1 MPRMNG
7 DEPKVEIF
15 KPFGEAFELMK
26 RILFQPFDVK
36 KWFVIGFAA
45 WLANLGGGGGF
56 NYQYNR
62 REDVQKLN
70 EAFSQIPHPILV
82 LGVGV
87 LISLVLVLIVLFAWL
102 RARGCFMF
110 IDCIVKNRGAVA
122 EPWREFRKEGN
133 SYFLFWLVVGL
144 CFLIFAALLSLPL
157 LVLVVKGR
165 YYFFIHRDQLNIY
178 LISAIA
184 AWVFVILLLVLV
196 WALIA
201 NFMTPVMYRRRCRA
215 YEAFRAVTALIAAN
229 PGEILLYCL
238 FLIVLALATAI
249 VACLVTCATCCIAAI
264 PYIGTVILLPVF
276 VLLRS
281 FSLLFLRQFG
291 PDYDA
296 WASFVPP
303 EFLPILSPESAAPP
317 PSTSALNPPPEPP
330 LPPAG

>member
-1 MPRMNG
+1 MNG
-7 DEPKVEIF
+7 TEPKIEIF
-15 KPFGEAFELMK
+15 KPFGEAFEFMK

-82 LGVGV
+82 IGVGV

-102 RARGCFMF
+102 RARGRFMF

-276 VLLRS
+276 VLLRA

-291 PDYDA
+291 PDYDV

-303 EFLPILSPESAAPP
+303 EFLLVLMPP
-317 PSTSALNPPPEPP
+317 PSPSASEP
-330 LPPAG
+330 G

>member
-1 MPRMNG
+1 MNG
-7 DEPKVEIF
+7 TEPKIEIF
-15 KPFGEAFELMK
+15 KPFGEAFELTK
-26 RILFQPFDVK
+26 KILFQPFDVK

-45 WLANLGGGGGF
+45 WLANLGGGVGGF

-70 EAFSQIPHPILV
+70 EAISQIPHPILV
-82 LGVGV
+82 TGVCV
-87 LISLVLVLIVLFAWL
+87 LILFVLVLIVLFAWL
-102 RARGCFMF
+102 RARGRFMF
-110 IDCIVKNRGAVA
+110 IDCVVKNRGAIV
-122 EPWREFRKEGN
+122 EPWRAFQKEGN
-133 SYFLFWLVVGL
+133 SYFLFSLAVGL
-144 CFLIFAALLSLPL
+144 GLFAFAVLLAAPLIL
-157 LVLVVKGR
+157 LVVKGR

-184 AWVFVILLLVLV
+184 AWAFLVILLVLV
-196 WALIA
+196 WSLMA
-201 NFMTPVMYRRRCRA
+201 NFIVPVMYIQRCRA
-215 YEAFRAVTALIAAN
+215 SKSFGIVARLVAAQ

-291 PDYDA
+291 PEYDV
-296 WASFVPP
+296 WATFMPP
-303 EFLPILSPESAAPP
+303 AFLPIFSPASTTSP
-317 PSTSALNPPPEPP
+317 PSTSALNPPPESP

>member
-1 MPRMNG
+1 MNG
-7 DEPKVEIF
+7 TEPKIEIF

-45 WLANLGGGGGF
+45 WLANLGGGVGGF

-70 EAFSQIPHPILV
+70 EAISQIPHPILV
-82 LGVGV
+82 TGVCV
-87 LISLVLVLIVLFAWL
+87 LILFVLVLIVLFAWL
-102 RARGCFMF
+102 RARGRFMF
-110 IDCIVKNRGAVA
+110 IDCVVKNRGAIV
-122 EPWREFRKEGN
+122 EPWRAFQKEGN
-133 SYFLFWLVVGL
+133 SYFLFSLAVGL
-144 CFLIFAALLSLPL
+144 GLFAFAVLLAAPLIL
-157 LVLVVKGR
+157 LVVKGR

-184 AWVFVILLLVLV
+184 AWAFLVILLVLV
-196 WALIA
+196 WSLMA
-201 NFMTPVMYRRRCRA
+201 NFIVPVMYIQRCRA
-215 YEAFRAVTALIAAN
+215 SKSFGIVARLVAAQ

-238 FLIVLALATAI
+238 FLIVLALATTI

-291 PDYDA
+291 PEYDV

-303 EFLPILSPESAAPP
+303 EFLPILSPASTTPA
-317 PSTSALNPPPEPP
+317 PSTSALNPPPESP

>member
-1 MPRMNG
+1 MNG
-7 DEPKVEIF
+7 TEPKIEIF
-15 KPFGEAFELMK
+15 KPFGEAFELTK
-26 RILFQPFDVK
+26 KILFQPFDVK

-45 WLANLGGGGGF
+45 WLANLGGGVGGF

-70 EAFSQIPHPILV
+70 EAISQIPHPILV
-82 LGVGV
+82 TGVCV
-87 LISLVLVLIVLFAWL
+87 LILFVLVLIVLFAWL
-102 RARGCFMF
+102 RARGRFMF
-110 IDCIVKNRGAVA
+110 IDCVVKNRGAIV
-122 EPWREFRKEGN
+122 EPWRAFQKEGN
-133 SYFLFWLVVGL
+133 SYFLFSLAVGL
-144 CFLIFAALLSLPL
+144 GLFAFAALLAVPL
-157 LVLVVKGR
+157 ILLVVKGR
-165 YYFFIHRDQLNIY
+165 YYFFVHRDQLNIY

-184 AWVFVILLLVLV
+184 AWAFLVILLVLV
-196 WALIA
+196 WSLMA
-201 NFMTPVMYRRRCRA
+201 NFIVPVMYIQRCRA
-215 YEAFRAVTALIAAN
+215 SKSFGIVARLVAAQ

-291 PDYDA
+291 PEYDV
-296 WASFVPP
+296 WAGFMPP
-303 EFLPILSPESAAPP
+303 EFMPILSPASPAPLPSAF
-317 PSTSALNPPPEPP
+317 ALNPPQEPP

>member
-1 MPRMNG
+1 MNG
-7 DEPKVEIF
+7 TEPKIEIF

-45 WLANLGGGGGF
+45 WLANLGSGSF

-70 EAFSQIPHPILV
+70 EAISQIPHPILV
-82 LGVGV
+82 TGVCV
-87 LISLVLVLIVLFAWL
+87 LILFVLVLIVLFAWL
-102 RARGCFMF
+102 RARGRFMF
-110 IDCIVKNRGAVA
+110 IDCVVKNRGAIA
-122 EPWREFRKEGN
+122 EPWRAFQKEGN
-133 SYFLFWLVVGL
+133 SYFLFSLVVAFVL
-144 CFLIFAALLSLPL
+144 MVFAALLSLPL
-157 LVLVVKGR
+157 IILAIKGR
-165 YYFFIHRDQLNIY
+165 YYLYLHRDRLNVY
-178 LISAIA
+178 VLLAIA
-184 AWVFVILLLVLV
+184 AWVFAILLVIIA

-201 NFMTPVMYRRRCRA
+201 NFMAPVMYRQRYRA
-215 YEAFRAVTALIAAN
+215 SGAFGIVVRLIAAQ

-291 PDYDA
+291 PEYDV

-303 EFLPILSPESAAPP
+303 EFLPILSPAPP
-317 PSTSALNPPPEPP
+317 APEPP
-330 LPPAG
+330 LPPAE

>member
-1 MPRMNG
+1 MRHMNG
-7 DEPKVEIF
+7 SEPKIEIF

-45 WLANLGGGGGF
+45 WLANLGGCGL

-70 EAFSQIPHPILV
+70 EAISQIPHPILV
-82 LGVGV
+82 TGVCV
-87 LISLVLVLIVLFAWL
+87 LILFVLVLIVLFAWL
-102 RARGCFMF
+102 RARGRFMF
-110 IDCIVKNRGAVA
+110 IDCVVKNRGAIA
-122 EPWREFRKEGN
+122 EPWRAFQKEGN
-133 SYFLFWLVVGL
+133 SYFLFSLAVGL
-144 CFLIFAALLSLPL
+144 GLFAFAVLLAVPLIL
-157 LVLVVKGR
+157 LVVKGR

-184 AWVFVILLLVLV
+184 AWAFLVILLVLI
-196 WALIA
+196 WSLTA
-201 NFMTPVMYRRRCRA
+201 NFIVPVMYIQRCRA
-215 YEAFRAVTALIAAN
+215 SKSFGIVARLVAAQ

-249 VACLVTCATCCIAAI
+249 VGCLVTCATCCIAAI

-291 PDYDA
+291 PEYDV
-296 WASFVPP
+296 WATFVPP
-303 EFLPILSPESAAPP
+303 EFLPILSPASPA
-317 PSTSALNPPPEPP
+317 PEPP
-330 LPPAG
+330 LPPAE